1 MRTTIVVR
9 SKTLLTN
16 HSNIPV
22 NEEMLYMYRSN
33 ISVLHENIFA
43 PHNNISYSAD
53 TVIYT
58 VTKLRLISPQ
68 PSSWNNIITL
78 KFSIYGASSKRV
90 SEAKWFSSDTH
101 LWTAWDYG
109 RIYSS
114 NIEAGWI
121 EILQQTSCLYKLEP
135 RVLIHYYKETRDER
149 SEGLNN

>member
-68 PSSWNNIITL
+68 PSS
-78 KFSIYGASSKRV
+78 
-90 SEAKWFSSDTH
+90 
-101 LWTAWDYG
+101 
-109 RIYSS
+109 
-114 NIEAGWI
+114 
-121 EILQQTSCLYKLEP
+121 
-135 RVLIHYYKETRDER
+135 
-149 SEGLNN
+149 